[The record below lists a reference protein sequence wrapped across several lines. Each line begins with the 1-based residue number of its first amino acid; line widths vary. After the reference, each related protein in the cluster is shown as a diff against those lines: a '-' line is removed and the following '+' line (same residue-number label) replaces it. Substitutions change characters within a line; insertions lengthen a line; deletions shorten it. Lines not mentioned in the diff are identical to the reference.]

1 MAELGEAS
9 IVQVGDHHQCGEG
22 WLALARPKILN
33 DCAGL
38 HTHVCAQGA
47 ALEVIGDLAA
57 EPQQIMKL

>member
-47 ALEVIGDLAA
+47 ALEVIGD
-57 EPQQIMKL
+57 